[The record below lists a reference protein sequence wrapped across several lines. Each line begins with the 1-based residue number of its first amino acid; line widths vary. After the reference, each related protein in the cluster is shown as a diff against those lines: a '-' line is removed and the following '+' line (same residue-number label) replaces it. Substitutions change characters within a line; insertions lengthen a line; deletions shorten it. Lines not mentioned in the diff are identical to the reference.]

1 MLARTPNLG
10 HYDTAQI
17 CRNGHVITSNYNDYP
32 AHRQNHCDKCGAATI
47 TKCESCG
54 TDIRGEYEV
63 PGVAFVGAGITAA
76 GFCHACGKPYPWT
89 VAKLQA
95 AKELVGELDDLDA
108 GERESLKITL
118 DDLVKDT
125 PKTEVASIR
134 FKKLMKKVG
143 KESYEAVKTVVTDLV
158 SESIKKSL
166 FSP

>member
-1 MLARTPNLG
+1 MLTRTPNPG
-10 HYDTAQI
+10 RYDTAQI
-17 CRNGHVITSNYNDYP
+17 CGNGHVITSNYNDCP
-32 AHRQNHCDKCGAATI
+32 AHRQSHCDKCGEATI

-63 PGVAFVGAGITAA
+63 PGVAFVGAEITAP

-95 AKELVGELDDLDA
+95 AKDLVGELDDLDS
-108 GERESLKITL
+108 GERESLKLTL

-125 PKTEVASIR
+125 PKTEVARIR

-143 KESYEAVKTVVTDLV
+143 KESYEAVKTVATGLFT
-158 SESIKKSL
+158 ESIKRSL
-166 FSP
+166 FGP